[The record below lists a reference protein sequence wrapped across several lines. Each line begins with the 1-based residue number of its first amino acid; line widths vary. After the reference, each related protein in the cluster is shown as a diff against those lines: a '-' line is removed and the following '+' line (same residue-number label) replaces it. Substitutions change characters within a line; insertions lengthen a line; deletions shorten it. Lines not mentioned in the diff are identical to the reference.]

1 MVWLSPFTCRLHQA
15 QTADAYGRLSAVL
28 WVVNVYQSPL
38 MATVVSTRQ
47 SPSDTQSQSSSTPTA
62 TAHAGSIFDVSIA
75 GLSDPNS
82 RSTARQTYLY
92 IAGKLLN
99 KNMRNDELLE
109 QIYNDVKALG
119 LVEDQW
125 TFSNMCGRTGTW
137 FSCIKNR
144 NLPMTSDAFLT
155 LSHNVRTRAVEL
167 IDAKQHSAAMILS
180 ERLIEQAQAQIGRKQ
195 MRLSGC
201 SP

>member
-1 MVWLSPFTCRLHQA
+1 
-15 QTADAYGRLSAVL
+15 
-28 WVVNVYQSPL
+28 
-38 MATVVSTRQ
+38 
-47 SPSDTQSQSSSTPTA
+47 
-62 TAHAGSIFDVSIA
+62 
-75 GLSDPNS
+75 
-82 RSTARQTYLY
+82 
-92 IAGKLLN
+92 
-99 KNMRNDELLE
+99 MRNDELLE

-125 TFSNMCGRTGTW
+125 AFSNMCGRTGTW

-155 LSHNVRTRAVEL
+155 LSHNIRTRAVEL
-167 IDAKQHSAAMILS
+167 IDAKQHNSAVSLS